1 MELHAN
7 AALSLNKRRQLAR
20 RVVEEG
26 WSLTEGEA
34 GLLDRPSAPG
44 RVWNR
49 TCERRIEAIAA
60 LRRLRMTGAQ
70 IAAVLGMPESRPC
83 PES

>member
-20 RVVEEG
+20 RGGRGGLVAHR
-26 WSLTEGEA
+26 GEA